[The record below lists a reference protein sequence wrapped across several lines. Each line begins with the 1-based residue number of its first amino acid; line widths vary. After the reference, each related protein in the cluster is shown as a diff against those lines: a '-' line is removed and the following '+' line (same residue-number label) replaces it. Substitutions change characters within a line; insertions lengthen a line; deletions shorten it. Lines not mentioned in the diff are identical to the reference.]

1 MAFTNISKEEA
12 ARVRKFSSTRVMPH
26 GRGGRAAKRKMTMKT
41 TAVFCLFCFLTACAG
56 PVQVARNETEGIKAG
71 YQDPELAALSRKY
84 DGLLKS
90 IYARY
95 RLHKM
100 SLAKEGLGFTTLTDN
115 TGRKLPY
122 LLVEIRPEDVNF
134 DRNTTTGQKRLQFML
149 QRYFEPNLRV
159 LNKEDVAPDD
169 INGLAF
175 GVTWAVR
182 DFTQCNTAGGFVEYV
197 LAYINKSDF
206 FSILDGSE
214 TVSKIL
220 ANSEVVTSLDLAP
233 PRSIKLEYQ

>member
-1 MAFTNISKEEA
+1 MKKI
-12 ARVRKFSSTRVMPH
+12 VILCFS
-26 GRGGRAAKRKMTMKT
+26 
-41 TAVFCLFCFLTACAG
+41 LLLTGLLAACAG
-56 PVQVARNETEGIKAG
+56 PVQVARNETEGLKAG

-84 DGLLKS
+84 AGLLKS

-95 RLHKM
+95 QMSKM
-100 SLAKEGLGFTTLTDN
+100 SLAKGGLGFTSLTDN
-115 TGRKLPY
+115 SGRKLPY
-122 LLVEIRPEDVNF
+122 LMVEIRPEDVNF
-134 DRNTTTGQKRLQFML
+134 DQNTTTGEKRLQIML
-149 QRYFEPNLRV
+149 QRYLEPNLRV

-197 LAYINKSDF
+197 LAYISKSDF

-214 TVSKIL
+214 TVSSVLSK
-220 ANSEVVTSLDLAP
+220 SEVVTSLDLAP
-233 PRSIKLEYQ
+233 PKSIKLEYTSR

>member
-1 MAFTNISKEEA
+1 
-12 ARVRKFSSTRVMPH
+12 V
-26 GRGGRAAKRKMTMKT
+26 
-41 TAVFCLFCFLTACAG
+41 
-56 PVQVARNETEGIKAG
+56 
-71 YQDPELAALSRKY
+71 
-84 DGLLKS
+84 LKS

-95 RLHKM
+95 RLSKM
-100 SLAKEGLGFTTLTDN
+100 SLAKEGLGFTSLTDN
-115 TGRKLPY
+115 SGQKLFY

-134 DRNTTTGQKRLQFML
+134 DQNATTGEKRLQLIL

-175 GVTWAVR
+175 GVSWPVR

-197 LAYINKSDF
+197 LAYISKSDF

-214 TVSKIL
+214 TVSSVL
-220 ANSEVVTSLDLAP
+220 SNSEVITSLDLAP
-233 PRSIKLEYQ
+233 PKSIKLEYH